1 MNVILIITTFSTNDL
16 IELYLEK
23 DNVLK
28 RLMPNFIDK
37 VKKKQTNN
45 NNNKESLQRTARTKE
60 TIEVVRFYT

>member
-1 MNVILIITTFSTNDL
+1 
-16 IELYLEK
+16 
-23 DNVLK
+23 
-28 RLMPNFIDK
+28 MPNFIDK